1 MTLAVRAVGLGKSFK
16 VYPSPR
22 DRLLEIVT
30 GKTRH
35 QLHHSLADISFTIN
49 RGEVIGI
56 VGQNGAGKSTLL
68 KLIANTLE
76 PTAGTLEVDG
86 RVTAILELGNGFH
99 PEFTGRENIYLGGL
113 CLGMTRAE
121 IDRKMADII
130 AFAELED
137 YIDRPFKTYSTG
149 MQSRLTFSTA
159 TSVEPDLLIIDE
171 ALSVGDARF
180 QRKSFGRIEDFRRQG
195 RTILLVSHDSTTI
208 TNFCDRALLFDHGRL
223 LLDGRPGDVCNAY
236 HKLLFGEHSAL
247 HEEAER
253 AEPVAES
260 APIPEPV
267 PESIPEPENAAVPEE
282 KPSPSAPPDLTEH
295 LRGTQDYGT
304 QDALIRA
311 YDVRGMDGTPVR
323 TLHTG
328 HRYRLTMTIEARR
341 DLPSLTAGMVVR
353 SRKGVDLYGFDTDW
367 GHPQPLLA
375 PLKAGETVTVNADIR
390 MNLAGGD
397 YFVTFA
403 IARRDGLKY
412 HLLNDALEL
421 KVIGPRAIFT
431 TSVVDLE
438 ARLAFNHNPARIV
451 AHAS

>member
-1 MTLAVRAVGLGKSFK
+1 MTPAVSAVGLGKSFK
-16 VYPSPR
+16 VYPTPR
-22 DRLLEIVT
+22 DRLLEALT

-35 QLHHSLADISFTIN
+35 QVHASLTDVSFTIN
-49 RGEVIGI
+49 RGEVVGI

-76 PTAGTLEVDG
+76 PTAGKLEVDG

-236 HKLLFGEHSAL
+236 HKLLFGEHSTL
-247 HEEAER
+247 HEEDR
-253 AEPVAES
+253 AEPEL
-260 APIPEPV
+260 V
-267 PESIPEPENAAVPEE
+267 PLPEPESMAVPDDPLPEE
-282 KPSPSAPPDLTEH
+282 EPLQPAPSDLTEH

-304 QDALIRA
+304 QDALISA
-311 YDVRGMDGTPVR
+311 FDVLGPDGKPVR

-328 HRYRLTMTIEARR
+328 HRYRLTMTVTAQT

-367 GHPQPLLA
+367 GHPRPLLA
-375 PLKAGETVTVNADIR
+375 PLKAGESVTVNADIR

-438 ARLAFNHNPARIV
+438 ARLAFDHPSARTT
-451 AHAS
+451 AYAS